1 MVQKKKLEWKTKY
14 SEKVANKNMTKSLR
28 YQAKA
33 VLRKKYLA
41 SDVYFRK
48 KEKLNFSY
56 LSYHLKI
63 AEQNSKSTIK
73 EKEGNK

>member
-1 MVQKKKLEWKTKY
+1 MGEREKKE
-14 SEKVANKNMTKSLR
+14 ER
-28 YQAKA
+28 RE
-33 VLRKKYLA
+33 LRKTDTEKEGGKRVERSSYL
-41 SDVYFRK
+41 RN